1 MLRYSGTSVPRGYE
15 ADLQRAL
22 WTFRHQR
29 VIDPAT
35 RRMVHLQPL
44 PEGGLAAAAAQL
56 PAAVTQLDPIELDFL
71 GPLLSDDVAHGIA
84 SGAPLLWPKLTLT
97 PWLTLL
103 FATEPPE
110 SAFWCLLQRLNS
122 SDKVPL

>member
-1 MLRYSGTSVPRGYE
+1 MLRYSGTSVPRSYE

-35 RRMVHLQPL
+35 RCMVHLQPL

-56 PAAVTQLDPIELDFL
+56 PVAVTQLDPSELDFL
-71 GPLLSDDVAHGIA
+71 GPLLSDEVARGIT
-84 SGAPLLWPKLTLT
+84 SGMKLPLL
-97 PWLTLL
+97 
-103 FATEPPE
+103 PE
-110 SAFWCLLQRLNS
+110 LCQNVLIG
-122 SDKVPL
+122 